1 MDQLFKLGS
10 YTTLN
15 YWWNTKSMF
24 SAMEMKYHKADEGYK
39 IVHSNGQERTPKPEF
54 FVFFSLLDERLLVGG
69 TEHTEDED
77 DEQND
82 LAVETGR
89 DVLSRS
95 N

>member
-1 MDQLFKLGS
+1 
-10 YTTLN
+10 
-15 YWWNTKSMF
+15 
-24 SAMEMKYHKADEGYK
+24 MKYHKADEGYK
-39 IVHSNGQERTPKPEF
+39 IVHSNGQEGIPKPEF

-82 LAVETGR
+82 SAVETGR